1 MKEKKLNYRFHNPNT
16 MEATI
21 SHLLEIFIEANA
33 IKAKQA
39 IEKAEKEFEAY
50 RAREMRELESDFD
63 RAIKQ
68 LEGK

>member
-1 MKEKKLNYRFHNPNT
+1 MKRTKLNYRFHNPNT

-39 IEKAEKEFEAY
+39 IEKAAV
-50 RAREMRELESDFD
+50 LEEQK
-63 RAIKQ
+63 KQ
-68 LEGK
+68 

>member
-1 MKEKKLNYRFHNPNT
+1 MNPGRWFFVVKEKKLNYRFHNPNT

-39 IEKAEKEFEAY
+39 IEKAAV
-50 RAREMRELESDFD
+50 LEEQK
-63 RAIKQ
+63 KQ
-68 LEGK
+68 